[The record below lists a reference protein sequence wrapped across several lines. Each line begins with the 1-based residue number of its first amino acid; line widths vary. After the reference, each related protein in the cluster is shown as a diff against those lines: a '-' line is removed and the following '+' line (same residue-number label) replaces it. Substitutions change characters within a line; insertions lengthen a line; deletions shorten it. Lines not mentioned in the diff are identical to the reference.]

1 MSDSS
6 AARASVDP
14 HVLRTVEQLREL
26 IGVPKPPVVREVIV
40 GSTIDAMARN
50 FIAASPFLLLATADA
65 AGGVDISPKGD
76 PAGFVH
82 VQDETTL
89 LIPDRAGNKLAIGH
103 CNLLQNPELALL
115 FLIPGT
121 GETLRV
127 TGSAELTREPALL
140 ERLSV
145 RGKPALLVIRVR
157 VREVFFHCPRA
168 LMRSELWHPAGWPQP
183 HPISV
188 GRFLASR
195 LRQGDGFAAAVDE
208 AFRSEG
214 I

>member
-6 AARASVDP
+6 DP
-14 HVLRTVEQLREL
+14 HVIRTVEQLREV
-26 IGVPKPPVVREVIV
+26 IGAPRPPVVREVVV
-40 GSTIDAMARN
+40 GSTIDALARD

-65 AGGVDISPKGD
+65 SGALDLSPKGD

-82 VQDETTL
+82 VLDETTL
-89 LIPDRAGNKLAIGH
+89 IIPDRPGNRMAIGH
-103 CNLLQNPELALL
+103 GNLLQNPQIALL

-127 TGSAELTREPALL
+127 CGSAELTRDPALL
-140 ERLSV
+140 ERLAM
-145 RGKPALLVIRVR
+145 RGKPAVLAIRVR

-168 LMRSELWHPAGWPQP
+168 LMRSELWRAERWPER

-195 LRQGDGFAAAVDE
+195 MQQGEGFAAAVDE
-208 AFRSEG
+208 AFAKEG
-214 I
+214 L